1 MNSNKLRMHQKALI
15 VSSDELFAV
24 LKEALPGTADSKT
37 PCPVAVTILL
47 VAKQYRNSHEDACVF
62 G

>member
-37 PCPVAVTILL
+37 PCPVAVTILS